1 MSRVYLVWIGGV
13 ERREKVITSKGN
25 LTKEEEGKKKK
36 NRLCYSYK

>member
-25 LTKEEEGKKKK
+25 LKKRKEKK
-36 NRLCYSYK
+36 NRLSYSYK

>member
-25 LTKEEEGKKKK
+25 LTKEEEGKK
-36 NRLCYSYK
+36 NRLSYSYK